1 MTITGLPRRA
11 RVRTGRDFDRIF
23 KFGQRLGTPLLALH
37 WRHEASDTE
46 ARLGLAVSR
55 KVDKRAVARVRIKR
69 LLREQFRHARA
80 HLAPGDYVLVARPG
94 AAQAAPEALRRAFDD
109 LLRRFGALSTSGPA
123 LPPPQPAG
131 TMPVATPPAAPPS
144 LMSAPDS
151 RGG

>member
-1 MTITGLPRRA
+1 MTTTGLPRRA

-23 KFGQRLGTPLLALH
+23 KLGRRLGTPLLALH
-37 WRHEASDTE
+37 WRHEASDTG

-109 LLRRFGALSTSGPA
+109 LLRRCGALSANRPA

-131 TMPVATPPAAPPS
+131 TMPLATPPTMSPPS
-144 LMSAPDS
+144 MPAPDS